1 MNIGVLEIALK
12 KFVEENTRDLLF
24 LTQNKKDSKRPV
36 KVFSG
41 FIPPNT
47 AEDEIPA
54 IAIRFNKGDDASE
67 TRYLYFDLYFAI
79 FNKETEGYKELTN
92 LIERVIN
99 RISEEKYIGDYF
111 VFEDIAEYEIED
123 EQPYP
128 FWIGN
133 ARVKFSAPKP
143 SYVGHREGGYFG

>member
-111 VFEDIAEYEIED
+111 VFEDIAEFEIED

-133 ARVKFSAPKP
+133 ARVKFGAPKP
-143 SYVGHREGGYFG
+143 NFTGYR

>member
-12 KFVEENTRDLLF
+12 KFVEENTNDLLF
-24 LTQNKKDSKRPV
+24 LTQNKKDPKRPV

-54 IAIRFNKGDDASE
+54 IAIRFNKGDDAPE

-111 VFEDIAEYEIED
+111 VFEDIAEFEIED

-133 ARVKFSAPKP
+133 ARVKFGAPKP
-143 SYVGHREGGYFG
+143 NFTGYR

>member
-24 LTQNKKDSKRPV
+24 LTQNKKDPKRPV

-54 IAIRFNKGDDASE
+54 IAIRFKREMMLQKQDIYILIYILQYSKKKLKGI
-67 TRYLYFDLYFAI
+67 R
-79 FNKETEGYKELTN
+79 N
-92 LIERVIN
+92 
-99 RISEEKYIGDYF
+99 
-111 VFEDIAEYEIED
+111 
-123 EQPYP
+123 
-128 FWIGN
+128 
-133 ARVKFSAPKP
+133 
-143 SYVGHREGGYFG
+143 

>member
-1 MNIGVLEIALK
+1 MNIEVLEIALK
-12 KFVEENTRDLLF
+12 KFVEENTNDLLF
-24 LTQNKKDSKRPV
+24 LEQDKKKPKRPV

-41 FIPPNT
+41 FLPPNT

-54 IAIRFNKGDDASE
+54 IAIRFSNGEDDSE
-67 TRYLYFDLYFAI
+67 TRYFYFNLYFAI
-79 FNKETEGYKELTN
+79 FNKETEGYKELMD

-99 RISEEKYIGDYF
+99 RISEEKYIGEYF
-111 VFEDIAEYEIED
+111 VFEDIAQYEIED

-133 ARVKFSAPKP
+133 ARIKFGAPKP
-143 SYVGHREGGYFG
+143 NFTGYR